1 MLLGRAVVA
10 VGLSLALVGAGAG
23 TAAAGTDGKP
33 GGGLLDTVEKTVSSL
48 TGNDRSTGDQQSGN
62 RRQAHRDADTSG
74 GGGQQTRSQ
83 SSGGDQGNLP
93 SVSSLPG
100 PGKGPLIDEQ
110 GLCVDGSLQG
120 NADSCESETLGGGS
134 LNACVRDEGGLVS
147 QVAGGQG
154 GLAHEAG
161 LNCPAGTKRM
171 PPPGDGENPPADL
184 DCPDFATQHEA
195 QAAFE
200 ENPDDVYRLDA
211 DGDGIAC
218 ETAPAPMPPPR
229 HRAAPAEPAEPIVAE
244 PSFTG

>member
-1 MLLGRAVVA
+1 MLLRRAVVA

-23 TAAAGTDGKP
+23 TAAAGTDGTP
-33 GGGLLDTVEKTVSSL
+33 GGGLLGTVEKTVSSL
-48 TGNDRSTGDQQSGN
+48 TGGDTSNKQSGN
-62 RRQAHRDADTSG
+62 PQSAHKDAGTA
-74 GGGQQTRSQ
+74 GQRSQ
-83 SSGGDQGNLP
+83 GGRSQPSGDGQG
-93 SVSSLPG
+93 SLPRLPE
-100 PGKGPLIDEQ
+100 PGKGPLIDQQ

-120 NADSCESETLGGGS
+120 NADACESDTLDNGS
-134 LNACVRDEGGLVS
+134 LNACVKDNGGLVS
-147 QVAGGQG
+147 QVAGGEG
-154 GLAHEAG
+154 GLAHQAG

-171 PPPGDGENPPADL
+171 PPPGDGDNPPADL
-184 DCPDFATQHEA
+184 DCPDFATQQEA

-229 HRAAPAEPAEPIVAE
+229 HRATPAEPAEPIVAE